1 MKPFQINTEE
11 CKLRELTKPFIT
23 NAEAKDKPR
32 ELTKPFITNAEAKGK
47 PRELT
52 KPFVTN
58 VEAVGKQKRPAQM
71 STVSTYGRKG
81 NNSYAENRELE
92 SKKTEASKDH
102 EKKQMISP
110 ISYISTEICDWARES
125 LGENSPFEPKLAK
138 AAYEFVNSG
147 GDLSKVQF
155 VDRKQ
160 ENQKS
165 KKFSGFNF
173 RLSLKRRVI
182 TIFDTANGEIQEFSY
197 GVQVQ
202 VTMKNGTK
210 KICDELVDHDKIKS
224 IQWLTKATNS
234 LADIPKGKEEKIAYE
249 AMVQECIEQEAEA
262 EWIYPSAGWREI
274 PKLGWRYVYKDGI
287 IGGSENVHTAG
298 KNYSLDVKKELV
310 GEKEVFDNVMGM
322 KNICGNGRTSLEML
336 IFVHAGLLTTLF
348 ERAGH
353 RIDFSLMVV
362 APTNSRK
369 TSMVTAMAKIFD
381 RRELKADAEFAT
393 ATNAGIEKIL
403 GTYKD
408 ATIIIDDFKPGANLT
423 EQREMDRK
431 FDEVLRFFGDRVS
444 KKRMTDFVPNAE
456 KIYFPIGGN
465 CVITGEYPPNAIESS
480 LTRLF
485 LTEITSKDVQ
495 NAILSVYQHEKW
507 LLPTHVYD
515 FVTWV
520 THKFDDC
527 VKLIS
532 EEYVFHRGQHQFC
545 VGRFGGMYATM
556 MCTARIMCEYAK
568 QRRFWSEVEC
578 QNFCTEVEKAVVLE
592 LGIMED
598 RLKRRDKASMVL
610 NILKTAI
617 DREKVSTVWL
627 NVDTCKEQKLLYE
640 DENFY
645 YIATVYLR
653 QIVESQVRDMPDMP
667 PVINNEEMISLLERK
682 GAIDVKDEKGKR
694 IRSRKLPI
702 QRGNAKRYLYIKKDI
717 FNNLEEL

>member
-1 MKPFQINTEE
+1 MKKRKLIRPFTINLEEESKPEEYVKPFTVNLDEKGKSEE
-11 CKLRELTKPFIT
+11 YVKPFEI
-23 NAEAKDKPR
+23 
-32 ELTKPFITNAEAKGK
+32 
-47 PRELT
+47 
-52 KPFVTN
+52 TN
-58 VEAVGKQKRPAQM
+58 VE
-71 STVSTYGRKG
+71 SSEG
-81 NNSYAENRELE
+81 NPYAENRELE
-92 SKKTEASKDH
+92 SKKTEASKDD

-110 ISYISTEICDWARES
+110 ISYIPTEICDWARKL

-138 AAYEFVNSG
+138 AACEFVNSG

-210 KICDELVDHDKIKS
+210 KISNEVVDHDKIKS

-234 LADIPKGKEEKIAYE
+234 LAYIPKGKEEKIAYE

-298 KNYSLDVKKELV
+298 KNYSLDVKKEQL

-322 KNICGNGRTSLEML
+322 KNICGNVRTSLEML

-381 RRELKADAEFAT
+381 RTELKADAEFAT

-495 NAILSVYQHEKW
+495 NEILSVYQHEKW
-507 LLPTHVYD
+507 ILPTHVYD

-520 THKFDDC
+520 TQKFDDC

-532 EEYVFHRGQHQFC
+532 EEYIFHRGQHSLVLDVSVVC
-545 VGRFGGMYATM
+545 M
-556 MCTARIMCEYAK
+556 
-568 QRRFWSEVEC
+568 QR
-578 QNFCTEVEKAVVLE
+578 
-592 LGIMED
+592 
-598 RLKRRDKASMVL
+598 
-610 NILKTAI
+610 
-617 DREKVSTVWL
+617 
-627 NVDTCKEQKLLYE
+627 
-640 DENFY
+640 
-645 YIATVYLR
+645 
-653 QIVESQVRDMPDMP
+653 
-667 PVINNEEMISLLERK
+667 
-682 GAIDVKDEKGKR
+682 
-694 IRSRKLPI
+694 
-702 QRGNAKRYLYIKKDI
+702 
-717 FNNLEEL
+717 